1 MVTTEFGPFTLG
13 LRSVLR
19 GDATA
24 LESAIDGNTVAVLL
38 ELISRETGVLI
49 TPGDY
54 PRALREITAHHNV
67 LVTADEFQSGL
78 GCTGTPLPCDTVGV
92 VLDSACPTLHAR
104 WRSARWRSTRTTR
117 RTRNLCNAIGRHRPV
132 LEGGHGDR
140 VYRWRA
146 TVGLN
151 CERTGFG
158 RSALC
163 LP

>member
-38 ELISRETGVLI
+38 EPISRETGVLI
-49 TPGDY
+49 TPADY

-92 VLDSACPTLHAR
+92 VLDSACSTLHAR
-104 WRSARWRSTRTTR
+104 LCMLGGGRLGGGQLERLVGLVIFAMRSADTGPFSKAGTEIRCTGG
-117 RTRNLCNAIGRHRPV
+117 ARP
-132 LEGGHGDR
+132 
-140 VYRWRA
+140 
-146 TVGLN
+146 
-151 CERTGFG
+151 
-158 RSALC
+158 
-163 LP
+163 